1 MAFARRVRQ
10 GERLP
15 GPTRMLLYGLEAAH
29 DLICTLRDLR
39 RTNTLVQSGLATL
52 FPDEADSLQLMYG
65 TLDRDLLQ
73 AEKVGQDVTHGSSK
87 HT

>member
-1 MAFARRVRQ
+1 
-10 GERLP
+10 
-15 GPTRMLLYGLEAAH
+15 MLLYGLEAAH

-52 FPDEADSLQLMYG
+52 FPDEADGLQLMYG

-73 AEKVGQDVTHGSSK
+73 AEKVDRTLLTALASTHEDVDRL
-87 HT
+87 